1 MRKKLIKEEINK
13 ILLMMNYDSSKSL
26 TEQTTPYG
34 VCGGNN
40 NVSNP
45 IVEITK
51 FVNASTQKPP
61 FIGVEFNFKIF
72 FGSTV
77 SATDVYASTLNQL
90 KEQIKDKIK
99 KVEGLAEN
107 QWDLDKLNNFRLT
120 KVVGSASN
128 YYNQALQPTVDNN
141 GNPLDVNQDPYSSLP
156 FTGRSYDNN
165 FSFAEQR
172 LGSFTNFLNTMSVE
186 SSVDNAN
193 ITTVITDTGGCTD
206 ETRNISTYPNP
217 GQYLEVVGMTNVV
230 KKLPVAEKSCVSN
243 LQIIVGYFDSPTNVN
258 GIEMPKNNKG
268 HKCNHAIF
276 DIFLNKKK
284 IGTSNMNNDEGL
296 GGIFLKTFEDGQ
308 RPFKGYIQN
317 TDIGTDGA
325 NQKYTPP
332 TSVGGTVYTQ
342 ISVPKQ
348 ILDGLETAGSDILL
362 SMKATPNQYFD
373 DTPNLGKTVH
383 GDAPTVCIYTNEDD
397 GSKRIIYLSNNPFG
411 SIGKTNRISKDEDV
425 NLTYFNPCKTL

>member
-13 ILLMMNYDSSKSL
+13 MLLMMNYDSSKSL
-26 TEQTTPYG
+26 SEQTTSYG

-40 NVSNP
+40 NIDNP
-45 IVEITK
+45 MVNITK
-51 FVNASTQKPP
+51 FANASTQKEP
-61 FIGVEFNFKIF
+61 FVGVVFNFKIF

-77 SATDVYASTLNQL
+77 SATDVYNSTLNQL
-90 KEQIKDKIK
+90 KEQIKSKI
-99 KVEGLAEN
+99 EADGLDPNE
-107 QWDLDKLNNFRLT
+107 WDLDKLSNFTLT

-128 YYNQALQPTVDNN
+128 YLNGPLQPTVDNN
-141 GNPLDVNQDPYSSLP
+141 GNPLDVSQDPYSSLP
-156 FTGRSYDNN
+156 STGRNYDNN
-165 FSFAEQR
+165 FSFAQGR
-172 LGSFTNFLNTMSVE
+172 LNDFINFLNVMSVE

-206 ETRNISTYPNP
+206 ETRNIDSYPNP
-217 GQYLEVVGMTNVV
+217 GQYLEVLGTV
-230 KKLPVAEKSCVSN
+230 KVSKILPVLEKSCVSN
-243 LQIIVGYFDSPTNVN
+243 LQIIVGYFDSPTKVN
-258 GIEMPKNNKG
+258 GIEMPKSSSE

-276 DIFLNKKK
+276 DIFLNNKK

-296 GGIFLKTFEDGQ
+296 MGRFLKTFKDGQ
-308 RPFKGYIQN
+308 QGYIRN
-317 TDIGTDGA
+317 TDIGADGP

-342 ISVPKQ
+342 ISVPEQ
-348 ILDGLETAGSDILL
+348 ILEELGSAGSDILL

-373 DTPNLGKTVH
+373 NTPSLGKTVH

-411 SIGKTNRISKDEDV
+411 STGETAGRISKNEEV
-425 NLTYFNPCKTL
+425 NLTYFNPCKVS